1 MEQDI
6 IKNIKKSF
14 FAYRNGVITD
24 RLRNA
29 GDCHKVIFGLNIPQ
43 LVEIANATG
52 QNANIA
58 RQLWF
63 NSDSRESRL
72 IAPMIFPSE
81 DMSIEEAHSW
91 IDSVE
96 NTEVS
101 DNLCHKLLK
110 KLPYTET
117 LFQEYSLSANDLLRY
132 TAFRIAMNLL
142 CSGYIRNYNTL
153 QEQAKLELSKNCQLT
168 KLLCT
173 NILDE
178 IEWAQTNESRF

>member
-14 FAYRNGVITD
+14 FAYRNGVIAD

-110 KLPYTET
+110 KLPYAET
-117 LFQEYSLSANDLLRY
+117 LFQ
-132 TAFRIAMNLL
+132 
-142 CSGYIRNYNTL
+142 
-153 QEQAKLELSKNCQLT
+153 
-168 KLLCT
+168 
-173 NILDE
+173 
-178 IEWAQTNESRF
+178 